1 MGVMSCVR
9 PHLLYLFKAGVGVG
23 VHVPSLQHPLV
34 GSPIH
39 LLRVDPIQGLHLL
52 GGRRGF
58 GLVVPVAL
66 PSASHGEGG
75 KSVERVGSSRSLPL
89 VAGGRFWGVK
99 GLGDPSKSFLPVP
112 QRWARDPS

>member
-1 MGVMSCVR
+1 MGVMSCVQ
-9 PHLLYLFKAGVGVG
+9 PQLLYLFKAGGVG

-39 LLRVDPIQGLHLL
+39 LLGVDPIQGLHLL

-66 PSASHGEGG
+66 PSASRGEGG
-75 KSVERVGSSRSLPL
+75 KSVEGVGSSRSLPL
-89 VAGGRFWGVK
+89 AAGGKVLGCQGVWG
-99 GLGDPSKSFLPVP
+99 P
-112 QRWARDPS
+112 Q